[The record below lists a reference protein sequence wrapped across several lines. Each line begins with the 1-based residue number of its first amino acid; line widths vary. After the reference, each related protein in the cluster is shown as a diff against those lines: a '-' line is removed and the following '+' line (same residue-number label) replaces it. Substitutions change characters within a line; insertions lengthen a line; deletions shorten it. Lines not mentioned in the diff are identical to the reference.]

1 MSSEDKIFTIK
12 KDLRHLRKITHSIE
26 VSLEVK
32 IRHEKRLLLL
42 ESLTPNKEI
51 LDDIKKIKEV
61 LATLN
66 IEKYINKATELEARY
81 ISAINQLEPLDKM
94 IILDGY
100 INGKAY
106 WKIGRDIGYTESGIQ
121 SRINKIIE
129 RLAALI

>member
-1 MSSEDKIFTIK
+1 MNNEDKILTIK

-32 IRHEKRLLLL
+32 TRDEKRLLLL

-106 WKIGRDIGYTESGIQ
+106 WKIGRDIGYTERGIQ
-121 SRINKIIE
+121 KRVTIIFDK
-129 RLAALI
+129 LAKLI